1 MAPIDPLWLIP
12 AFIAG
17 ALVGFFSAYW
27 LALAVD
33 RMFETIRERAHLE

>member
-12 AFIAG
+12 AFVAG
-17 ALVGFFSAYW
+17 LLIGFFCAYW